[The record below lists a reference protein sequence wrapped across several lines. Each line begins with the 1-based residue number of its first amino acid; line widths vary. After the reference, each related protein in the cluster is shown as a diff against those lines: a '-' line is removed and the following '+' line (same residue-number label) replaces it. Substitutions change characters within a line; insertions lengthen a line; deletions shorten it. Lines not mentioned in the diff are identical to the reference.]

1 MICARWGTV
10 QHQTRVLY
18 FVALKFAGI
27 PDHRILIDYAP
38 DEGPSLEM
46 SKFSLYF
53 SSSCIPT
60 NESLFIYYWHYL
72 AALAQTVQ
80 DFFFMYLS
88 IYHRSYEIDILQPK
102 CTVHV
107 SVSLYLQE
115 LVQYLLEH
123 GADIDSTNNMNCT
136 PFFPAVGAK
145 QREVVEVILYDI
157 FSFIF
162 YV

>member
-1 MICARWGTV
+1 M
-10 QHQTRVLY
+10 
-18 FVALKFAGI
+18 
-27 PDHRILIDYAP
+27 
-38 DEGPSLEM
+38 
-46 SKFSLYF
+46 
-53 SSSCIPT
+53 
-60 NESLFIYYWHYL
+60 
-72 AALAQTVQ
+72 
-80 DFFFMYLS
+80 
-88 IYHRSYEIDILQPK
+88 HRSYEIDILQQK